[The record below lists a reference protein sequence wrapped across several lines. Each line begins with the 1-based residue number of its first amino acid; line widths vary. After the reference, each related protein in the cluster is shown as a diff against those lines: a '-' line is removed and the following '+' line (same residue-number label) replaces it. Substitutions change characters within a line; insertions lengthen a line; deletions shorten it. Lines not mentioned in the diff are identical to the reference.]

1 MLVREDYELI
11 KKVEYFLKKQSD
23 ASGGSLWTW
32 ALKVPHE
39 ERLEV
44 LFKNSGDAFK
54 TLKEG
59 NSSFSVLDL
68 GCGFCTYWPFLE
80 RRGCDRF
87 VGVDLFTLRGQG
99 DQAYQETA
107 NRVAKTFCKKSTWSI
122 LRT

>member
-44 LFKNSGDAFK
+44 LLHYADRATRLIKKLPIGLLKLSVKNLLGQFLKVMQEMLTQYFKK
-54 TLKEG
+54 RE
-59 NSSFSVLDL
+59 
-68 GCGFCTYWPFLE
+68 
-80 RRGCDRF
+80 
-87 VGVDLFTLRGQG
+87 
-99 DQAYQETA
+99 
-107 NRVAKTFCKKSTWSI
+107 
-122 LRT
+122 